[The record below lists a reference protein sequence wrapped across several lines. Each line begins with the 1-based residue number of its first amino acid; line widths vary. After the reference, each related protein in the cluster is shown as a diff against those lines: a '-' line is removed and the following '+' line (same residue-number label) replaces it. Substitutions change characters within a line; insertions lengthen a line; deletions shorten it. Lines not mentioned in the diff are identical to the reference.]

1 MKFLRRLVLFLSGLL
16 LIALVAVGWVYL
28 QMRGSLAQLDGQVT
42 VSGLGASVE
51 VERDGLGVA
60 TIKGSSRIDVAW
72 ALGWM
77 HGQERFFQMYLLRRR
92 AAGELSELFGPKAVE
107 ADKRA
112 RLHGFRRNARE
123 NITRLI
129 SDER

>member
-51 VERDGLGVA
+51 V
-60 TIKGSSRIDVAW
+60 
-72 ALGWM
+72 
-77 HGQERFFQMYLLRRR
+77 
-92 AAGELSELFGPKAVE
+92 
-107 ADKRA
+107 
-112 RLHGFRRNARE
+112 
-123 NITRLI
+123 
-129 SDER
+129 